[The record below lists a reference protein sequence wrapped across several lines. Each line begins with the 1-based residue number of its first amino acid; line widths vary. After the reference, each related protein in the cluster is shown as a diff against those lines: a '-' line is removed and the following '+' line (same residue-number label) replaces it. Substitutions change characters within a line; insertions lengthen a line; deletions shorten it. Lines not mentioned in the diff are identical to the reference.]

1 MHGSIFFSCLLLCLA
16 KHWKKYSC
24 SLIFWL
30 WLRAIF
36 FPVEILIYFLFSL
49 QLQIL
54 PYDQL
59 MQELDVSNV
68 RELEDFLINECMYSV
83 SPYILIQFRQFNRCV
98 IWSFFSF
105 TTHLIFFCFVG
116 SWWNFLLYV
125 VFMLLLMS
133 PLVFQIYNI
142 LHVYLGYC

>member
-16 KHWKKYSC
+16 KHWNKYSC

-105 TTHLIFFCFVG
+105 TTHLIFFRFVG